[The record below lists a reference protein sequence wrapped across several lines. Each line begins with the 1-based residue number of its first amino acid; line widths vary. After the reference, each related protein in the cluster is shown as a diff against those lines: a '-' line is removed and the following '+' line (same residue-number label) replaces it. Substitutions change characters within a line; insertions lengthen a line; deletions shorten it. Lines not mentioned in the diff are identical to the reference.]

1 MYKIQEE
8 NNIDAVNDCLALA
21 KAHYYEVEAKSESIP
36 FNLDLNAFDSLIK
49 SGMLSLV
56 VARKDGV
63 AVGYMANLV
72 VSDIMTS
79 VKSASELGIYLDPS
93 VRGGK
98 MFIKLLRASQEAL
111 EVKGVRQHLI
121 MFKAGHD
128 TGMAEKLGYKHTE
141 TTYMKLLGED
151 NGSS

>member
-8 NNIDAVNDCLALA
+8 NNMDAVSDCLSLA
-21 KAHYYEVEAKSESIP
+21 KAHYYEVETKSEAIP

-56 VARKDGV
+56 VARKDGE

-79 VKSASELGIYLDPS
+79 VKSASVLGIYLDPS
-93 VRGGK
+93 VRCGK
-98 MFIKLLRASQEAL
+98 MFIKLLRASQ
-111 EVKGVRQHLI
+111 
-121 MFKAGHD
+121 
-128 TGMAEKLGYKHTE
+128 
-141 TTYMKLLGED
+141 
-151 NGSS
+151 